1 MLFGRWTNECDPDL
15 EPLVEEN
22 NSNICME
29 YDLSFI
35 TGKAENTK
43 NTAVDS

>member
-22 NSNICME
+22 NSDIRME
-29 YDLSFI
+29 YDLCVSLLA
-35 TGKAENTK
+35 GKPENKEDT
-43 NTAVDS
+43 